1 MVNRDDE
8 FAAQRLPETAARGG
22 GCPTPARWRFCNRLL
37 VTPDALS
44 MCCDRLARCGTG
56 DFHLGSASTACRGG
70 FRLSTALGMTW
81 IGAVG
86 AQGRLRGRRRRRD
99 GNTGGGGLLPRLLR

>member
-1 MVNRDDE
+1 MVSRDDE

-56 DFHLGSASTACRGG
+56 DFHLGSASLVPRVVSEGADGAAMETPGAAGSSRGSSG
-70 FRLSTALGMTW
+70 GTRSIDAGSKK
-81 IGAVG
+81 
-86 AQGRLRGRRRRRD
+86 RR
-99 GNTGGGGLLPRLLR
+99 